1 MKKLGE
7 CLNPKCKKFSESTED
22 KIAKVCGSADEFI
35 HNLWLLQECL
45 EKDFAISYEGRVR
58 IEALRAKISPIYGEL
73 TDFYN
78 IVSEKDLV

>member
-7 CLNPKCKKFSESTED
+7 CLNPKCKKLSESTED
-22 KIAKVCGSADEFI
+22 EIAKVCGSADEFI

-45 EKDFAISYEGRVR
+45 EKDFAISDEGRVR